1 MINGKVT
8 LSVVSLFM
16 TRIRP
21 TLTSLGVLLRWPVRQ
36 PYKKGVAAFL
46 TAATPFYCPI
56 EEVVP
61 LLYLAFQIA
70 HLVKVVSG
78 AVNGGG

>member
-1 MINGKVT
+1 MQT
-8 LSVVSLFM
+8 CLSN
-16 TRIRP
+16 
-21 TLTSLGVLLRWPVRQ
+21 LRTQ
-36 PYKKGVAAFL
+36 SHKKGVAAFL

-56 EEVVP
+56 KGFFP

-70 HLVKVVSG
+70 HLVKVVPG